1 MMIDQENEDPL
12 LQSIRSMRRFA
23 TNEVIYEKD
32 AKANPHVQN
41 VDLLVQEEAYMN
53 FGLLKKEIKEI
64 TTLLE

>member
-1 MMIDQENEDPL
+1 MIDQENEDPL

-64 TTLLE
+64 TTILE